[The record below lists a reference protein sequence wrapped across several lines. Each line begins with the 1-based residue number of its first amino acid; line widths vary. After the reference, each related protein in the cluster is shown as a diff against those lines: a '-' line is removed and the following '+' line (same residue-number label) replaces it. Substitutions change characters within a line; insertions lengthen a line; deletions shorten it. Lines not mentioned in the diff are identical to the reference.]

1 MSKSDPRLSLRQK
14 VRRVFIIWL
23 LIITVFLLG
32 LIVRGGFNGRSPE
45 FNELSVVSGTYISY
59 RSTIGIVIQ
68 ERIGPKQ
75 LMCDTKFCGGFNW
88 GAIKDGTP
96 ARAWVTP
103 NGSIYQLEI
112 DGIVRSSYQQIIG
125 QVKFWRNVLLSCAA
139 TCAVFIVLLKPRK

>member
-1 MSKSDPRLSLRQK
+1 MNKSEPRLSVRQK
-14 VRRVFIIWL
+14 TRWIFTIFFLITFTFLMLVL
-23 LIITVFLLG
+23 L
-32 LIVRGGFNGRSPE
+32 RGGSGRSPE

-68 ERIGPKQ
+68 EGIVPRQ

-103 NGSIYQLEI
+103 GGSIYQLEI
-112 DGIVRSSYQQIIG
+112 DGVVRVSYQHIVH
-125 QVKFWRNVLLSCAA
+125 QVKFWRTVLLSCSAI
-139 TCAVFIVLLKPRK
+139 CLVIIVLLKPRK